1 MKLSYICATP
11 RDGTLICPACLVV
24 FHPDGNNKNRP
35 AGQVLSDKQLLQVAK
50 TLGKEWEQAAI
61 HLELSIT
68 DLDDIKADRQTDVAM
83 QKQKMLVLWK
93 RRRPPG
99 EATALD
105 LLEGLKDLEDL
116 PVETRQLLSGNV
128 LQPNTHGWAS

>member
-1 MKLSYICATP
+1 MWI
-11 RDGTLICPACLVV
+11 V
-24 FHPDGNNKNRP
+24 FFPGSNTETRS
-35 AGQVLSDKQLLQVAK
+35 AGQALTDKELLKVAE
-50 TLGKEWEQAAI
+50 TLGQEWEQAAI
-61 HLELSIT
+61 HLELKT
-68 DLDDIKADRQTDVAM
+68 KDLDDIKAEHRPVAM

-128 LQPNTHGWAS
+128 LQPNTHGRAS